1 MSRKQTSVSRNAE
14 QEANGRREILHNY
27 DVSTSFILFTL
38 FAIVADAPAIE
49 AAKADLSIAMDRL
62 KFVLAGHVWNGD
74 TIDSATE
81 VQRFIEIA
89 TKHGAMANDVQR
101 IPGLFETVFRATELW
116 AKTLKDSP
124 EYASLQS

>member
-38 FAIVADAPAIE
+38 FGIVADAPAIE
-49 AAKADLSIAMDRL
+49 AAKADMSIAMDRL
-62 KFVLAGHVWNGD
+62 KFVLAGRVWNGD
-74 TIDSATE
+74 TVDSATE

-101 IPGLFETVFRATELW
+101 ISGLFETVFRATELW
-116 AKTLKDSP
+116 ANTLKASP